1 MPTIIINAISN
12 HVSIAAI
19 RNRSTVNCILLIST
33 NSAIPTLKAIINAGM
48 AATVKSNMPS
58 PIKRR
63 KNAAT
68 TGSHCHTQC
77 HFTATMLRTEPE
89 CTNHSQEDIQ
99 HQEEQDAKLCL
110 HFVHIFKF
118 ADMTNIAE
126 RRCLQQKDVTYPIQ
140 AVGICHKC
148 IYKVFVCIRR
158 NTETHLDVAHVTQ
171 LIYQLISIQIIPD
184 KRPTPFVRCFKMRTA
199 HRNGNWQQYDD
210 DTHDR
215 DKSEPLHDSIADVHR
230 VNQVPDNPQ

>member
-63 KNAAT
+63 KMPRRLDPIAIRNAT
-68 TGSHCHTQC
+68 SRRRCCVRNQNVPITPKKIFSIRKNRMQ
-77 HFTATMLRTEPE
+77 
-89 CTNHSQEDIQ
+89 
-99 HQEEQDAKLCL
+99 KLCL

-126 RRCLQQKDVTYPIQ
+126 RRCLQQKDVTYPI
-140 AVGICHKC
+140 
-148 IYKVFVCIRR
+148 
-158 NTETHLDVAHVTQ
+158 
-171 LIYQLISIQIIPD
+171 
-184 KRPTPFVRCFKMRTA
+184 
-199 HRNGNWQQYDD
+199 
-210 DTHDR
+210 
-215 DKSEPLHDSIADVHR
+215 
-230 VNQVPDNPQ
+230 